1 MRPGL
6 KRCLKDRQTSSKFVI
21 GIMLTLRPDRLFFA
35 FSVCIIC
42 LSGSSALA
50 ATDTPVSF
58 NRQIQPILSEYCYPC
73 HGPDSSTRKPK
84 KHPMRLDQE
93 KFAFEPRDDGKP
105 VIVKGDPKTSEL
117 MRRVKA
123 TDDDIMPP
131 ASEHK
136 TVKPE
141 EIALLEKWI
150 VQGAKYEK
158 HWSII
163 PPAKA
168 DVPVDRTGWAKNPI
182 DNFVAAKLAAN
193 GLQPNPEEQ
202 KARLLRRLSFDL
214 TGLPVSAADLKAYLT
229 DNSPNAYEKA
239 VDRMLES
246 DACAEQFARLWLDA
260 VRYADTQGI
269 HHDHARSIWPYRDWV
284 INAFKTDMPFDQFT
298 VEQVAGDLLP
308 EPTIDQKIASGYNRL
323 LPTTGEGGAIP
334 DEYSAIY
341 AKDRVETTSAVWLG
355 LTTGCA
361 ICHDHKFDP
370 ITMKDFYAMTAFFRN
385 GTQPALD
392 SPTSG
397 DTPPLQFVPAKAD
410 RARWQQVEAAIAEKK
425 KEAEK
430 RRDVARPEFDT
441 WRRDFAATSPGVALS
456 LAAAITLPLSAT
468 NGHFQGTAHGE
479 TIAWDGTTEGK
490 PGPLG
495 QAALVSASVA
505 LEKAAPSLKRDG
517 QASYGGFVMVEDK
530 PSGAIFSRM
539 NKAEGYRGWDL
550 FLTDG
555 RPTVH
560 IVDQWPDKALKVTAK
575 NALKPG
581 TWHHL
586 LAVFDG
592 SKSGSEAIAI
602 YIDAK
607 KAEVEVNNN
616 KLGSEIIGKAPF
628 RLGGRS
634 DGDGFADLPLNGKVY
649 LQDVRF
655 YEQALSQPQIARIAA
670 DGLARLPE
678 NGEGSDA
685 LYDLF
690 LAGFDEPGQK
700 LQGELAALKSEESQ
714 IKSRGATTLI
724 MEEKKDSEPTAY
736 ILTRG
741 NYANKTTRVSA
752 TTPESLP
759 PLASD
764 QPHNRLG
771 LARWIVSRDNPLT
784 ARVTVNR
791 ICAQLMGIGIVET
804 TEDFG
809 VKGSRPSNHDLLDWL
824 AVDFMD
830 SGWNY
835 RAMVK
840 KMVISATYQQSARI
854 SKAKIEKDPQNRLCS
869 RGPHLRLDAEQIRDQ
884 ALAAS
889 GLLITKIGGPPVRPY
904 QPEGVWE
911 SVAMKDSNTRVY
923 VQDKGEGCY
932 RRSLYT
938 FWKRV
943 APPPSME
950 ILNAPS
956 REVFCTR
963 RDRTDTPL
971 QAFVTMNDPQFV
983 EAAREMASHAISN
996 SKSFDGRLDNITGLL
1011 LARTLAKPE
1020 RKLVKD
1026 LEEQSQKYYESTAD
1040 AAKALIAVGD
1050 SKPDASLNPAELAA
1064 WTMVATQIL
1073 NLDECLTK

>member
-1 MRPGL
+1 MV
-6 KRCLKDRQTSSKFVI
+6 SAS
-21 GIMLTLRPDRLFFA
+21 TL
-35 FSVCIIC
+35 
-42 LSGSSALA
+42 LA
-50 ATDTPVSF
+50 AGDAPVSF

-93 KFAFEPRDDGKP
+93 KFAFEARDDGKP
-105 VIVKGDPKTSEL
+105 VIIKGDPQHSEV

-136 TVKPE
+136 VIKPE

-150 VQGAKYEK
+150 AQGAKYEK
-158 HWSII
+158 HWSLI
-163 PPAKA
+163 PPVKA
-168 DVPVDRTGWAKNPI
+168 TAPEDRTKWAKNPI
-182 DNFVAAKLAAN
+182 DNFVLAKLNAS
-193 GLQPNPEEQ
+193 GLKPNPEEE

-214 TGLPVSAADLKAYLT
+214 TGLPVPPDQLRAFLK
-229 DNSPNAYEKA
+229 DKSHDAYEKA
-239 VDRMLES
+239 VDRMLET
-246 DACAEQFARLWLDA
+246 DACAEHFTRLWLDA

-269 HHDHARSIWPYRDWV
+269 HHDHARTIWPYRDWV

-298 VEQVAGDLLP
+298 VEQIAGDLLP
-308 EPTIDQKIASGYNRL
+308 EPTMDQKIASGYNRL

-334 DEYSAIY
+334 EEYSAIY

-361 ICHDHKFDP
+361 TCHDHKFDP
-370 ITMKDFYAMTAFFRN
+370 ITMKDFYSMTAFFRN

-392 SPTSG
+392 SPSSG
-397 DTPPLQFVPAKAD
+397 DVAPLLFVPAKAD
-410 RARWQQVEAAIAEKK
+410 RARWQVVETAIDGKK
-425 KEAEK
+425 KEMEK
-430 RRDVARPEFDT
+430 RREVARGDFEK
-441 WRRDFAATSPGVALS
+441 WLHDFAAQPAPEVLPAASVALT
-456 LAAAITLPLSAT
+456 LAET
-468 NGHFQGTAHGE
+468 NGHFQGIGGE
-479 TIAWDGTTEGK
+479 ISWPAPTESR
-490 PGPLG
+490 PGLLG
-495 QAALVSASVA
+495 QAPLLSSSVA
-505 LEKAAPSLKRDG
+505 VEKAEASLKRDG
-517 QASYGGFVMVEDK
+517 QASYGAFVLVEDK
-530 PSGAIFSRM
+530 PSGAVFSRM
-539 NKAEGYRGWDL
+539 NKAEGYRGWDF

-560 IVDQWPDKALKVTAK
+560 VVDQWPDQALKVTAK
-575 NALKPG
+575 SALRPG
-581 TWHHL
+581 VWHHVFV
-586 LAVFDG
+586 VFDG
-592 SKSGSEAIAI
+592 KKSGAEAVNI
-602 YIDAK
+602 YVDARK
-607 KAEVEVNNN
+607 VDLEVNNN
-616 KLGSEIIGKAPF
+616 KLGPNIVTKSPL

-634 DGDGFADLPLNGKVY
+634 DADGAADLPHDGKVF

-655 YEQALSQPQIARIAA
+655 YDQALTQRQISQLAA
-670 DGLARLPE
+670 NGLVHIESP
-678 NGEGSDA
+678 DA
-685 LYDLF
+685 EQKATLFDLY
-690 LAGFDEPGQK
+690 LAGFDGPAQTF
-700 LQGELAALKSEESQ
+700 QGELAALKEEESQ

-736 ILTRG
+736 VLTRG
-741 NYANKTTRVSA
+741 NYANKTTKVSA

-759 PLASD
+759 ALTSEM
-764 QPHNRLG
+764 PHNRLG

-791 ICAQLMGIGIVET
+791 IWAYLMGIGIVET

-809 VKGSRPSNHDLLDWL
+809 VKGSRPSNQDLLDWL
-824 AVDFMD
+824 AVDFME

-840 KMVISATYQQSARI
+840 KMVMSATYRQSAQI
-854 SKAKIEKDPQNRLCS
+854 NKAKLARDPQNRLYA
-869 RGPHLRLDAEQIRDQ
+869 RGPHYRLDAEQIRDQ

-889 GLLITKIGGPPVRPY
+889 GLLVSKVGGPPVKPY

-923 VQDKGEGCY
+923 VQDKGDGCY
-932 RRSLYT
+932 RRSMYT

-943 APPPSME
+943 APPPNME

-971 QAFVTMNDPQFV
+971 QAFVTMNDPQYV
-983 EAAREMASHAISN
+983 EAAREIAAHAMVAAKN
-996 SKSFDGRLDNITGLL
+996 FDGRLDEITERL
-1011 LARTLAKPE
+1011 LARKLNGGE
-1020 RKLVKD
+1020 RKLVKSFQ
-1026 LEEQSQKYYESTAD
+1026 EQSEKHYDSAPDE
-1040 AAKALIAVGD
+1040 AKALISVGD
-1050 SKPDASLNPAELAA
+1050 SKADAALKPAELAA

-1073 NLDECLTK
+1073 NLDESLTK